1 MEDVAVREDALRTV
15 RFLPCRIHQVVHVV
29 AVLQV
34 HRQALKTIGNF
45 TRDRLA
51 FETAHLLEIGELR
64 HFHPVHP
71 DFPAEAPGAERRIL
85 PVVFDEADI
94 VDFRID
100 PQCTQRAQIK
110 VDDVRRSRL
119 QNHLILMVLLQTIGI
134 FAVTAVLRTTRGLN
148 ISSAPGFGTKSPQ
161 ERRGVGGAGAD
172 FQVDRLQQRAALP
185 IPVFLQAQDH
195 FLKSNHR
202 FVRAALCGRRQI

>member
-1 MEDVAVREDALRTV
+1 
-15 RFLPCRIHQVVHVV
+15 
-29 AVLQV
+29 
-34 HRQALKTIGNF
+34 
-45 TRDRLA
+45 
-51 FETAHLLEIGELR
+51 
-64 HFHPVHP
+64 
-71 DFPAEAPGAERRIL
+71 
-85 PVVFDEADI
+85 
-94 VDFRID
+94 
-100 PQCTQRAQIK
+100 
-110 VDDVRRSRL
+110 
-119 QNHLILMVLLQTIGI
+119 MVLLQTIGI